1 MTDITIAQEINLR
14 QRKMLAV
21 PALERFEKFH
31 GPWCPAWREP
41 GWSRRTQAVPEGG
54 LQARNAGPDQTG
66 GEFSREVGHAAE
78 WKGQEDF

>member
-21 PALERFEKFH
+21 PALERLEKFH

-41 GWSRRTQAVPEGG
+41 EWSRRTQAVPEG
-54 LQARNAGPDQTG
+54 ACEECRTG
-66 GEFSREVGHAAE
+66 SDWGEFSREVGHAAE
-78 WKGQEDF
+78 WKRTLEDFE